1 MSFIRRTLSLFT
13 GVAAGV
19 GTAPYL
25 CSSERASP
33 PLPSHPHPYAA
44 HRSASRF
51 YGGGRGHHSSS
62 SRCEEDVV
70 DATNG
75 LARVTC
81 VSEALWTFYRCAYAV
96 LATAVRALVDGTG
109 MNAATAA
116 AGSCRVANATAAEHR
131 RDAWACRDVVDDQRA
146 DRHLRV
152 PTDEGKLIAESVS
165 GAEVPPSVST
175 QSELMERT
183 AVFRTAPHK
192 VKDRFLRY
200 ARRNPATGELVLDLE
215 GFVRCMLLLP
225 DDSGMDAGW
234 LQADSVDAVGSG
246 EATQPSPSASF
257 SDTGDIA
264 TDLPFPKAI
273 SGQGQLRRSSSWLQ
287 ELSPQ
292 TRQRFVELF
301 RSARLG
307 GSNSIGYAEF
317 VVLFTFL
324 STPQRTLERAF
335 AVFDLDEKGRLSEW
349 ELCHLLNTIMVDP
362 AVQVR
367 YAAAASASGSA
378 GDDAAALPSS
388 ARDSQTSEVATTAEA
403 PYLSSCTPSLTQ
415 RAYSPA
421 VATVASVASA
431 SGSSTESRAGTSR
444 RSEKERQRHKNDLV
458 FEISSEMMRSLLFG
472 PLPLHVGASHGS
484 TCGDYNPVLAASLMS
499 TKTDQGSAVAV
510 GSAASSGSAAVASS
524 MPDVA
529 ALPMLSDSAWWRP
542 WGHTLRCFL
551 GKVWSLDPSCA
562 PVSDSAESSALHLTS
577 ITPAVLDTPAATQ
590 QHMSQLQLM
599 AQEDALLHM
608 ISYQTLVYRLD
619 NLRWELRAIEF
630 GLCDPSNTGTI
641 SLDDCRRLLYGDR
654 RRLAAKGYPA
664 QHQRPAEAVVSWQF
678 YHKMFNVVRESD
690 KIMAALQL
698 TLDAMPPV
706 PEETLRG
713 GAIPD
718 EALEAAT
725 QAIPA
730 MVRLSVLQNAYSTA
744 GGGGG
749 IDVAPMPA
757 TVVEASQEGR
767 SNVAESI
774 PFIPAVAMAA
784 NAVKSESVSET
795 RAAARDMLKSLVRPT
810 ALTWNQFS
818 RVLTTI
824 GVVKQLS
831 EAEKSL
837 FRALLDEDGSDSLS
851 PAEFARVCALKEAFF
866 ADQLPRFDEP
876 KRNAIQQFFY
886 CMQQLE

>member
-1 MSFIRRTLSLFT
+1 MSFIRRTLSLFI

-25 CSSERASP
+25 CFSERASP
-33 PLPSHPHPYAA
+33 PLLSHPHPYAA

-62 SRCEEDVV
+62 SRVEEDVV

-75 LARVTC
+75 QARVTC
-81 VSEALWTFYRCAYAV
+81 VSEALWTFYGCACAV

-116 AGSCRVANATAAEHR
+116 AGSCRVVNAAAAEHR
-131 RDAWACRDVVDDQRA
+131 RDAWACRDAVDDQRA

-152 PTDEGKLIAESVS
+152 PTDEGKHIAESVT

-200 ARRNPATGELVLDLE
+200 ARRNPATGELVLSLE

-234 LQADSVDAVGSG
+234 LQGDSVHAVGSG

-257 SDTGDIA
+257 SDAGDIA

-273 SGQGQLRRSSSWLQ
+273 SGRGQSGWSSSWLQ
-287 ELSPQ
+287 QLSPQ
-292 TRQRFVELF
+292 TRQRFVQLF
-301 RSARLG
+301 RWARLG
-307 GSNSIGYAEF
+307 GSNLIGYAEF
-317 VVLFTFL
+317 VVLFTL
-324 STPQRTLERAF
+324 MSTPQRTLERAF

-367 YAAAASASGSA
+367 YAAAA
-378 GDDAAALPSS
+378 LPSS
-388 ARDSQTSEVATTAEA
+388 ARDSQISEVATTAEA

-415 RAYSPA
+415 TAYSPA
-421 VATVASVASA
+421 VATAASVASA
-431 SGSSTESRAGTSR
+431 CGSSTESRAGTSR

-458 FEISSEMMRSLLFG
+458 FEISSEMMRPLLFG
-472 PLPLHVGASHGS
+472 PLPLHVGAPPGS
-484 TCGDYNPVLAASLMS
+484 TCGDFNPALVASLMS
-499 TKTDQGSAVAV
+499 TDTDQGSAVAV

-524 MPDVA
+524 MRDVA

-551 GKVWSLDPSCA
+551 GKVWSLGPSCA

-577 ITPAVLDTPAATQ
+577 ITPAVLDTAAATQ
-590 QHMSQLQLM
+590 PHMSQLQLM
-599 AQEDALLHM
+599 AQKDALLHM
-608 ISYQTLVYRLD
+608 ISYPTLLYRLD
-619 NLRWELRAIEF
+619 SLRWELRAIEF

-654 RRLAAKGYPA
+654 RRLAAKGHPA
-664 QHQRPAEAVVSWQF
+664 QHQRPAETVVSWQF
-678 YHKMFNVVRESD
+678 YHKMFDVVRESD

-718 EALEAAT
+718 EALEVAT

-730 MVRLSVLQNAYSTA
+730 MVRLSVLHHAYTTA
-744 GGGGG
+744 GGGGRV
-749 IDVAPMPA
+749 DVAPMPA

-767 SNVAESI
+767 SNVGDSI

-818 RVLTTI
+818 RVLTAI